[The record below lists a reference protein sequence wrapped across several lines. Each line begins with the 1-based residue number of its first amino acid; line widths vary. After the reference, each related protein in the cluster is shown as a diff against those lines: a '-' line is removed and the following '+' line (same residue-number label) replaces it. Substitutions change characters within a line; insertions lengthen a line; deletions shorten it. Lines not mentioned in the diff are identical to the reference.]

1 MEVGGGVAEV
11 VAGGE
16 GEEEGVE
23 LLDEGWEVFGADA
36 GEDVVEEA
44 EAEAGGG
51 EEFEALV
58 PGVAGELLLF
68 FFGHSVMDLEGEGV
82 IGQFVVEPGV
92 AEGFEFGFGG
102 GEDVG
107 DDVVGAVVGG
117 AEAEEGAELAQREGE
132 TSPAAPGADEP
143 VEAEGV
149 LSLDSEGDIGRIVGV
164 AAGTIE

>member
-1 MEVGGGVAEV
+1 MKKELKPGFEGFVDVGGGVMEV
-11 VAGGE
+11 AAGGE
-16 GEEEGVE
+16 GEEEGLE
-23 LLDEGWEVFGADA
+23 FLDEGGEVFGADA

-51 EEFEALV
+51 EELEALV

-68 FFGHSVMDLEGEGV
+68 FFGHRVVDLEGEGV

-107 DDVVGAVVGG
+107 DDVVGAIVGA
-117 AEAEEGAELAQREGE
+117 AEAEEGAELAQR
-132 TSPAAPGADEP
+132 
-143 VEAEGV
+143 
-149 LSLDSEGDIGRIVGV
+149 
-164 AAGTIE
+164 